1 MIKTTNIRWFYIFFI
16 PLLVIFLSPKT
27 TWAEREPYIA
37 PPYVTP
43 LPIPSRLNLVDNGDG
58 TITETKSKLMW
69 TKKDSFADLGKCLN
83 WQESRDYV
91 ENLTTGGHTDW
102 RMPLVREYGEIYD
115 NTESN
120 VMAMDH
126 DSENPLALSGLF
138 ADGAAYWY
146 WSSEHGQCCARTAYF
161 VTGMSFVRTL
171 DKCTNGGVRAV
182 RNLRLQ

>member
-1 MIKTTNIRWFYIFFI
+1 MIKKTNTRCFFIIFI

-27 TWAEREPYIA
+27 TWAEREAYIA

-43 LPIPSRLNLVDNGDG
+43 PPIPSRLNLVDNGDG

-83 WQESRDYV
+83 WQESKDYV
-91 ENLTTGGHTDW
+91 ENLTTGGHSDW

-138 ADGAAYWY
+138 ADGSAYWY
-146 WSSEHGQCCARTAYF
+146 WSSEHGVCCARTAYF
-161 VTGMSFVRTL
+161 VTGMAFVRTL

-182 RNLRLQ
+182 RNLQ